1 MDVRDPA
8 FFFAK
13 CQLLYCQKRSE
24 TPHWLG
30 AVPAVGTRTLKLMGL
45 EEMKD
50 MRFDVMSR
58 RRCVLAFTAGLSMI
72 ACGAAAADGLVET
85 FSISV
90 GDTVSD
96 GVPDAGAG
104 NLERIGSSDVYTFSV
119 DRPTLVYF
127 DEVSGACGIVWRCVA
142 PDKTVLFNNNALC
155 ITDPGEFLLDQE
167 GEYTITVSSNSNATG
182 TYSFILWEVLPP
194 DEFVIGLNET
204 VSNGVPAPGAGNIEQ
219 PGSVDVYS
227 LFMEAGTVVY
237 FDEIA
242 GGCSIQWRC
251 EAPDGT
257 VLFNNNAICLT
268 DPGIFTVDQTG
279 DYTIEVYGSQSAV
292 GTYSFRVWSVPP
304 ADEFE
309 IELDQVVSNG
319 VPGPGAGNIEQP
331 GSRDLYTLSVKSP
344 VLVYFDE
351 LAGGCSI
358 QWRCEAP
365 DGTVLF
371 NNNAI
376 CITDPGEFLL
386 DQEGEYVISVYGSQS
401 AVGTYSFVLVS
412 VEQVEVFEI
421 ELEQVVSNG
430 VPGPGA
436 GNIEE
441 PGSIDE
447 YILTMT
453 RPTLVYF
460 DELSGS
466 CSIQWRCEAPD
477 GTVLFNNDVICIT
490 DPGLFVLDQTGE
502 YTIRVYGNQSATG
515 TYSFTIW
522 DVGPPDEFEI
532 EIDEVVSDGV
542 PGEGAGFIE
551 KPGSS
556 DIYFLTADAGTEVCF
571 ESMSGSCNLR
581 WSAEAPDGSML
592 FENAAWCSGNP
603 GRFTLELAGECV
615 ITVRATGDH
624 VGAYSF
630 VVNAARIA
638 DLNGDCRV
646 DVLDLLVLLG
656 AWGPCP
662 ARGECP
668 ADLNKSGNVDVQD
681 LLILL
686 GDWG

>member
-1 MDVRDPA
+1 
-8 FFFAK
+8 
-13 CQLLYCQKRSE
+13 
-24 TPHWLG
+24 
-30 AVPAVGTRTLKLMGL
+30 
-45 EEMKD
+45 

-58 RRCVLAFTAGLSMI
+58 RCRVLAFAAGSSMI
-72 ACGAAAADGLVET
+72 VCGAAAADGLVET
-85 FSISV
+85 FSINV
-90 GDTVSD
+90 GDTVSN
-96 GVPDAGAG
+96 GVPEPGAG

-127 DEVSGACGIVWRCVA
+127 DEISGSCSILWRCVA
-142 PDKTVLFNNNALC
+142 PDETVLFTNNNTC
-155 ITDPGEFLLDQE
+155 ISDPGSFFLDQE
-167 GEYTITVSSNSNATG
+167 GDYTITVYSTAGVTG
-182 TYSFILWEVLPP
+182 TYSFKLWEVLPP

-204 VSNGVPAPGAGNIEQ
+204 VSSGVPGPGAGNIEQ
-219 PGSVDVYS
+219 PGSVDVYT
-227 LFMEAGTVVY
+227 LFIDAGTVVY

-251 EAPDGT
+251 KAPDAT
-257 VLFNNNAICLT
+257 IVFSDAAMCIT
-268 DPGIFTVDQTG
+268 DPGIVVVNQTG
-279 DYTIEVYGSQSAV
+279 HYTIEAFGSQSTV

-304 ADEFE
+304 PDEFE
-309 IELDQVVSNG
+309 IELDQIVSNG
-319 VPGPGAGNIEQP
+319 IPEPGAGNIEQP
-331 GSRDLYTLSVKSP
+331 GSRDIYTLNITSP
-344 VLVYFDE
+344 VRVYFDE
-351 LAGGCSI
+351 LGGPCNI

-365 DGTVLF
+365 DGSVLF
-371 NNNAI
+371 NNNAM

-386 DQEGEYVISVYGSQS
+386 DQIGEYVISVYGTQS

-441 PGSIDE
+441 PGAVDE
-447 YILTMT
+447 YILAITK
-453 RPTLVYF
+453 PTLVYF

-477 GTVLFNNDVICIT
+477 GFVLFSNDAMCIT
-490 DPGLFVLDQTGE
+490 DPGLFLLDQMGE

-532 EIDEVVSDGV
+532 EIDEVVSEGV

-556 DIYFLTADAGTEVCF
+556 DIYSLVAEAGTEVCF
-571 ESMSGSCNLR
+571 ESMAGSCTLR

-592 FENAAWCSGNP
+592 FEDAMWCSANP
-603 GRFTLELAGECV
+603 GRFTLVEAGEYL
-615 ITVRATGDH
+615 ITVRAVGDF

-630 VVNAARIA
+630 VVNTARAA
-638 DLNGDCRV
+638 DFNGDCRV
-646 DVLDLLVLLG
+646 DVLDLLILLG
-656 AWGPCP
+656 AWGTCP
-662 ARGECP
+662 ARGDCP
-668 ADLNKSGNVDVQD
+668 ADINGSGGVDVQD

-686 GDWG
+686 GNWG